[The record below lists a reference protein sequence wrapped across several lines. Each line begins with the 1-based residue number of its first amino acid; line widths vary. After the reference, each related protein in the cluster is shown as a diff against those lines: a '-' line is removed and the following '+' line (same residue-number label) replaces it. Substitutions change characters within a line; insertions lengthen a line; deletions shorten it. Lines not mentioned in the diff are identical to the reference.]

1 MIALV
6 PPVTPLPDAAG
17 ELRAQVREFIAG
29 ELAADR
35 FTPRCDSWHA
45 GWDEAFSRRLGAR
58 GWLGMTIPVGYGG
71 QGRAALERYVVTEE
85 LLAAGAPVA
94 AHWIADRQTAP
105 SLLRYGTEQQ
115 KERYL
120 PGIARGEC
128 YVALGLSEPDAGSDL
143 AGVRTRA
150 ARVAGGWE
158 LAGTKVWTTGAHH
171 AHVITVLARSGPPDG
186 RNRHA
191 GLSQFLV
198 NLPDPAVRI
207 RPVRLL
213 SGEHHFNEVVL
224 DGVFVPDD
232 MVLGEPGAGWRQ
244 VTAELAFERSGPE
257 RFLSTFPLL
266 EALVRQ
272 LAEQQAAAGPGGE
285 GGAVAA
291 DAAALGEIVARVWTL
306 RQMSLAVAGALA
318 RGDAPEVAAALVKDL
333 GTRLENEVIDV
344 ARRLARVEPAPAAPG
359 LPGLLAGAVMYSPG
373 FTLRGGTNEILR
385 GVVARALGLR

>member
-1 MIALV
+1 MTALV
-6 PPVTPLPDAAG
+6 PPVTPLPEAAG

-29 ELAADR
+29 ELAAGR
-35 FTPRCDSWHA
+35 FTPRCDSWHV

-58 GWLGMTIPVGYGG
+58 GWLGMTIPVAYGG
-71 QGRAALERYVVTEE
+71 QGRSALDRYVVTEE

-105 SLLRYGTEQQ
+105 ALLRYGTEGQ

-150 ARVAGGWE
+150 ARVDGGWE
-158 LAGTKVWTTGAHH
+158 LTGTKVWTTGAHH

-198 NLPDPAVRI
+198 NLPEPAVRI
-207 RPVRLL
+207 RPIRLL

-224 DGVFVPDD
+224 DGVLVPDD
-232 MVLGEPGAGWRQ
+232 MVLGEPGEGWRQ
-244 VTAELAFERSGPE
+244 VTAELAYERSGPE

-266 EALVRQ
+266 DHLVRQ
-272 LAEQQAAAGPGGE
+272 LAEQEAAGRTDT
-285 GGAVAA
+285 AR
-291 DAAALGEIVARVWTL
+291 LGETVARLWAL
-306 RQMSLAVAGALA
+306 RQMSMAVAGALA

-333 GTRLENEVIDV
+333 GTRLENEIIDV
-344 ARRLARVEPAPAAPG
+344 ARQLAQVEADPSEPG
-359 LPGLLAGAVMYSPG
+359 LRGLLAGAVMYSPG
-373 FTLRGGTNEILR
+373 FTLRGGTSEILR